1 MTFEVKHT
9 QKVAPLSAVFSSS
22 LIPIPKTLLTPPTTH
37 AELTLI
43 ERRAL
48 LTM

>member
-9 QKVAPLSAVFSSS
+9 QKNCTSVFAVYTSR
-22 LIPIPKTLLTPPTTH
+22 LIPTLDLLAPPTTH
-37 AELTLI
+37 AELALI

-48 LTM
+48 LT